1 MIKNLTKIANKL
13 DEIGLTKEADIL
25 DSVIRKLSQSADYG
39 DDRKERASA
48 DYGDDRKERAV
59 VIQLVVKPGQ
69 NLYDISKQYS
79 FPVKKTLEDNVNL
92 NKEKNPSF
100 NPDVI
105 KPGQTLFVWAEPQAE
120 GMNMMPTDL

>member
-25 DSVIRKLSQSADYG
+25 DSVIRKLSQSAG
-39 DDRKERASA
+39 GGERAA
-48 DYGDDRKERAV
+48 
-59 VIQLVVKPGQ
+59 VIQVVVKPGQ